1 LSSVYELRSLTHRY
15 GTRGT
20 LDIKSLD
27 IPEGV
32 VGLVGPNG
40 SGKSTLLKILAFLQ
54 PYGGKLLYGGREVL
68 GKEREMRRSVTLL
81 LQEPY
86 LLKRS
91 VFENVAYG
99 LRLRGCPRGE
109 TEARVSDSLERVGL
123 PAGEFA
129 NRPWFRLSGGEA
141 QRVSLASRLALRP
154 DVLLLDEPTANV
166 DELSAAKIKDSIARA
181 VGDWGSTVIAATHD
195 LVWLYGVA
203 TDIVNLYEGRAAGGA
218 ANLIPG
224 PWSIDETDS
233 RFAATGGDWKFRA
246 NAASGSGDITCAA
259 VAPEDITVR
268 PADDKGTATIAEG
281 FNRAR
286 GTITQ
291 MSIEKFSGGIV
302 AAINCGDLTFR
313 TRLTRSAIAEHNFCP
328 GVDADVCFPV
338 SAVRFI

>member
-1 LSSVYELRSLTHRY
+1 MKNIYELRSLTHKY
-15 GTRGT
+15 GSRMT

-54 PYGGKLLYGGREVL
+54 PHGGRMLYRGRGVL
-68 GKEREMRRSVTLL
+68 GREREMRRSVTLL

-86 LLKRS
+86 LLRRS
-91 VFENVAYG
+91 VFENIAYG
-99 LRLRGCPRGE
+99 LGLRGCSRGE
-109 TEARVSDSLERVGL
+109 TEARVSDSLKRVGL
-123 PAGEFA
+123 PFGEFA

-166 DELSAAKIKDSIARA
+166 DELSAAKIKDSVTNA
-181 VGDWGSTVIAATHD
+181 VGDWGSTVVAATHD
-195 LVWLYGVA
+195 LVWLYETA

-224 PWSIDETDS
+224 PWSVDEADG
-233 RFAATGGDWKFRA
+233 RFAVSGGDWKFRA
-246 NAASGSGDITCAA
+246 AVTSGTDMTCAA
-259 VAPEDITVR
+259 VSPEDITIH
-268 PADDKGTATIAEG
+268 PADGEGAAATAEG

-286 GTITQ
+286 GIISQ
-291 MSIEKFSGGIV
+291 MSIEKSSGGII
-302 AAINCGDLTFR
+302 AAINCGGLTFR
-313 TRLTRSAIAEHNFCP
+313 TRLTRSAITEYSLCP
-328 GVDADVCFPV
+328 GVEADVVFPV
-338 SAVRFI
+338 SSVKFI